1 MLCVSVQTF
10 DMGPRGEGRQR
21 SNTLCRMVVVVA
33 VSWRRPTLLAISAEP
48 PGGER
53 ASITAPSLSPE
64 PSGEPDTAKL
74 RMYHLEKIRTG
85 DKLQGG
91 EEKKP

>member
-1 MLCVSVQTF
+1 
-10 DMGPRGEGRQR
+10 
-21 SNTLCRMVVVVA
+21 MVVVVA

-91 EEKKP
+91 EEKKPWINEWRNTADGDASTQVHRMVQVRH